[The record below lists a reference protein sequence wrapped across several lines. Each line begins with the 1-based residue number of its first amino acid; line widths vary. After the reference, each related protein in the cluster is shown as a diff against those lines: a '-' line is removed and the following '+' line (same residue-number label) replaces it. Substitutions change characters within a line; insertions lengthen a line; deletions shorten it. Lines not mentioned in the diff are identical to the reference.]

1 METGG
6 FAAGAP
12 RNYRLRPKSNG
23 LERKTTGPSV
33 VSSNARS
40 DIEREERMALQVH
53 TGGDLGNTIFWISAA
68 VAFVAIMLS
77 KGPA

>member
-1 METGG
+1 
-6 FAAGAP
+6 
-12 RNYRLRPKSNG
+12 
-23 LERKTTGPSV
+23 
-33 VSSNARS
+33 
-40 DIEREERMALQVH
+40 MALQVH